1 MILILC
7 CILLKGLPGIKG
19 DQGFPGI
26 GLPGWTGPPV
36 N

>member
-1 MILILC
+1 MLYSI
-7 CILLKGLPGIKG
+7 KGLPGIKG